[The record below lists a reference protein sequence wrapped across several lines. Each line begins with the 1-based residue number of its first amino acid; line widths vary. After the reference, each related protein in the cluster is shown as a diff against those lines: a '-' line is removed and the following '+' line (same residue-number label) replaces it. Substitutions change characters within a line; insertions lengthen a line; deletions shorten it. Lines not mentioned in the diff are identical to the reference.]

1 MKFFQGKLYF
11 FGTKYDVLEYAIK
24 FTFGLDSMMIFFI
37 ILSYTISLQKVIKN
51 LKNQNLFGKCDWMLI
66 KSIWEILGV
75 QFTFLITSVRISV
88 CSFLMEGKMENHG
101 KTLLFRSQIL
111 CRFNSLVFQPNMYA
125 LLHDQFDPCF
135 WLRNVMYRI

>member
-66 KSIWEILGV
+66 KSVSEILGV

-135 WLRNVMYRI
+135 SLRNVMYRI